1 MQGRP
6 VIVPVRRVQERH
18 VDDARA
24 RIHRVGDTGYELVD
38 TVPVGIHAGIEVRES
53 AERAG
58 NGEVIRVGDHRRVRR
73 DALDAGAAVIAL
85 PVAHDQGD
93 HVGAMGHVEPVGSAQ
108 RHVPLR
114 HDPVLVV
121 YVVARVAMRERQP
134 VRHVRVRQG
143 RIVPH
148 DLVVDH
154 RDLHALARQSGI
166 PRVAHAH
173 VLDAPVDRPVRR
185 RRPRAQSRA
194 QARAQQAG
202 RQRRHHTGQPP
213 PTPEPHHHSTTPTR
227 KTTNRRTPTRRPK
240 RTHPT

>member
-1 MQGRP
+1 
-6 VIVPVRRVQERH
+6 
-18 VDDARA
+18 
-24 RIHRVGDTGYELVD
+24 
-38 TVPVGIHAGIEVRES
+38 
-53 AERAG
+53 
-58 NGEVIRVGDHRRVRR
+58 
-73 DALDAGAAVIAL
+73 
-85 PVAHDQGD
+85 
-93 HVGAMGHVEPVGSAQ
+93 MGHVEPVGSAQ

-173 VLDAPVDRPVRR
+173 VLDAPVDRPVRHSRQDVNADTIPGNRPRRPNRTITAPPLLGR
-185 RRPRAQSRA
+185 RRTGGHRPAVRRGLIQRDDFRHPGCRSMSGGIR
-194 QARAQQAG
+194 G
-202 RQRRHHTGQPP
+202 RRRRHLGLGVIDGIHL
-213 PTPEPHHHSTTPTR
+213 
-227 KTTNRRTPTRRPK
+227 
-240 RTHPT
+240 